1 MIKETIGDLQDLS
14 GVLGA
19 CLFHGQKG
27 VLESNLPSIFTAVK
41 LANLGKL
48 LMKLH
53 SAGRMNFH
61 DLTDLS
67 LHYDESMIL
76 VREIDKDLIIFLLCD
91 PDCNQNLLSMSLN
104 LAQQDLKN
112 QLYAVSPAPRE
123 KTPSAPSENVAAV
136 LAAMKLHL
144 PKIMGPMADIIFDE
158 TVETWQE
165 QGNCTLSGIDSLVQ
179 LLAEEIGSAEKINRF
194 KEMIAPALSRAGK
207 G

>member
-1 MIKETIGDLQDLS
+1 MKEIIGDLRDLS

-19 CLFHGQKG
+19 CLYHNQKG
-27 VLESNLPSIFTAVK
+27 VLETNLPSIFSAEK
-41 LANLGKL
+41 LTNLGRL
-48 LMKLH
+48 LMKMH

-76 VREIDKDLIIFLLCD
+76 VREIDKNLIIFLLCD

-104 LAQQDLKN
+104 LAQQDLKHR
-112 QLYAVSPAPRE
+112 QRAVVSAPPE
-123 KTPSAPSENVAAV
+123 QIASTPSADVAAV
-136 LAAMKLHL
+136 LAEIKSHL
-144 PKIMGPMADIIFDE
+144 PKIMGPMADIIFEE

-165 QGNCTLSGIDSLVQ
+165 QGNCTMGNIESLVQ
-179 LLAEEIGSAEKINRF
+179 LLAEEIGSADKIRRF
-194 KEMIAPALSRAGK
+194 REMIAPTLSQVGK